1 MSCQHRKLSCGRGAA
16 AHTPTCDK
24 DEVSKPYVPP
34 VPQARISSAGLEDD
48 AEARRLIRRALRDA
62 APPAERFGWRLATV
76 CELDPEDDDVGYTS
90 EDGTV
95 FVKVRDPAMGGGD
108 ARNRGHCFYPYG
120 FVLATLL
127 HELVHLSH
135 LGHGRAFYK
144 CLATAVSHCGA
155 ELRVRREVH
164 AYVCAELLNAV
175 CDNDARRARA
185 LLSVFPEAVTCRRP
199 GVSQTPLEYAAHHG
213 RVAMTRLLLEAGADP
228 LGVEAGSAGR
238 YGGIS
243 RCSEEGSSM
252 PPLARAAARG
262 NAKTMALLLSARAD
276 ATAIDLGGQAVLEK
290 AIAAAEA
297 SAGDDV
303 LDCGQHGLAGVL
315 YKAKGYRKACGCCT
329 GSGDNHTIG
338 SHGLRRDASRRTRRK
353 RAKAALNVPSRRSF
367 SLPALPAAWPCDD
380 ASGNMRALKPSG
392 PERRAVTLSGSLA
405 V

>member
-1 MSCQHRKLSCGRGAA
+1 MSCQHRKCNCGHGAV
-16 AHTPTCDK
+16 AHTSTGDEE
-24 DEVSKPYVPP
+24 EVSKPYVPP
-34 VPQARISSAGLEDD
+34 VPQARISTAGLEDD

-76 CELDPEDDDVGYTS
+76 CELDPDDEDVGYTS

-95 FVKVRDPAMGGGD
+95 FVKVRDPAMGGSHTGS
-108 ARNRGHCFYPYG
+108 RGRCFYPYG

-135 LGHGRAFYK
+135 LGHGKTFYK
-144 CLATAVSHCGA
+144 CLAAAVSLCGA
-155 ELRVRREVH
+155 ELRVRREAH
-164 AYVCAELLNAV
+164 GYVCAELLNAV

-185 LLSVFPEAVTCRRP
+185 LLTVLPEAVTCQRP

-213 RVAMTRLLLEAGADP
+213 RVAMTRLLLEARADP
-228 LGVEAGSAGR
+228 LGAEAGGAGQHR
-238 YGGIS
+238 GIS

-276 ATAIDLGGQAVLEK
+276 ATAVDPAGQAVLEK

-297 SAGDDV
+297 SASSEASNG
-303 LDCGQHGLAGVL
+303 GQGGLVGVL
-315 YKAKGYRKACGCCT
+315 SKAKGHRKDCGCST
-329 GSGDNHTIG
+329 GSGVNHTHG
-338 SHGLRRDASRRTRRK
+338 SHGVRQRK
-353 RAKAALNVPSRRSF
+353 RAKAALNVPSRRAF

-380 ASGNMRALKPSG
+380 ASGNKRALKPAG
-392 PERRAVTLSGSLA
+392 PERRRVTLSGSLA